1 MNAARCA
8 AWPHAYR
15 EGGAVTKTLDEVHAR
30 AEKSWNV
37 WGPCSGGV
45 IVVFFCEGKLYTY
58 YGGDARPADDAPNPV
73 EETVE
78 DYIRTGGHAEV
89 IEWLRATGRLE

>member
-1 MNAARCA
+1 MM
-8 AWPHAYR
+8 
-15 EGGAVTKTLDEVHAR
+15 TLDEVHAR

-58 YGGDARPADDAPNPV
+58 YGGDARPADDDAPNPV
-73 EETVE
+73 EETIE
-78 DYIRTGGHAEV
+78 DYARAGRGDAQV
-89 IEWLRATGRLE
+89 LDWLRATGRLGS